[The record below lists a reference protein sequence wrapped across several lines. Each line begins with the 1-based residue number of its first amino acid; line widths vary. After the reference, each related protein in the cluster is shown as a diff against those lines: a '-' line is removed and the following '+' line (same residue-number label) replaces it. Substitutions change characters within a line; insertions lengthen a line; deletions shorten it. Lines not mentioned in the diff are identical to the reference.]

1 MAYSFY
7 SWQFALIR
15 GEEIQS
21 VVCCLSSFIWHLASG
36 IGSLCSVPCLLP
48 TVFCRLL
55 SSDPESVQQSLDVA
69 AQKGHNELQKFR
81 MFL

>member
-36 IGSLCSVPCLLP
+36 IGSLCSVPCLLCS
-48 TVFCRLL
+48 VVSCLL
-55 SSDPESVQQSLDVA
+55 PLIIILDIA
-69 AQKGHNELQKFR
+69 AQKGHNEPQKFR